1 MRRSIATNYG
11 PKVTWDQLQ
20 VGVRIYYTG
29 DMANASANGTVVAR
43 TDGKWGRQ
51 VDIQLDDGYLTR
63 GIHDSLFQPG
73 PGRRFWLSDDWKAD
87 QEAKQALFF
96 QDRG

>member
-43 TDGKWGRQ
+43 TDGKN
-51 VDIQLDDGYLTR
+51 LAS
-63 GIHDSLFQPG
+63 HG
-73 PGRRFWLSDDWKAD
+73 PASAPNRHFYFRSRPVHYHF
-87 QEAKQALFF
+87 
-96 QDRG
+96 